1 MVALRGCELLIN
13 AEFAVLKI
21 AARCQSQVDFL
32 VCDNAAVIHLRGIV
46 LCNRQGGA
54 NDGFLLFRSEKI
66 ILFQPVIFRTRLRTV
81 RQFKGELFLCLR
93 QLLRV
98 DGCNQLMLFNQV
110 VQRIGHGTPRQQRFR
125 AAGQIRALPDKQALV
140 LPVKAHAGI
149 IGQQKL
155 CKNILVA
162 FPHKAQP
169 VNEQGILIIKG
180 KILGVVCSGRSL
192 HCQQLR
198 QERGRKFR
206 QSKSGGRL
214 LALRL
219 CGCFG

>member
-1 MVALRGCELLIN
+1 
-13 AEFAVLKI
+13 
-21 AARCQSQVDFL
+21 
-32 VCDNAAVIHLRGIV
+32 
-46 LCNRQGGA
+46 
-54 NDGFLLFRSEKI
+54 
-66 ILFQPVIFRTRLRTV
+66 
-81 RQFKGELFLCLR
+81 
-93 QLLRV
+93 
-98 DGCNQLMLFNQV
+98 MLFNQV
-110 VQRIGHGTPRQQRFR
+110 VQRVGNGTPRQKRFR
-125 AAGQIRALPDKQALV
+125 AASQIRALPDKQAIV
-140 LPVKAHAGI
+140 LPVKAYAGI

-180 KILGVVCSGRSL
+180 KILGVVCPGRSL
-192 HCQQLR
+192 CRKQLR

-206 QSKSGGRL
+206 QSKSGGRW

>member
-1 MVALRGCELLIN
+1 
-13 AEFAVLKI
+13 
-21 AARCQSQVDFL
+21 
-32 VCDNAAVIHLRGIV
+32 
-46 LCNRQGGA
+46 
-54 NDGFLLFRSEKI
+54 
-66 ILFQPVIFRTRLRTV
+66 
-81 RQFKGELFLCLR
+81 
-93 QLLRV
+93 
-98 DGCNQLMLFNQV
+98 MLFNQV

-125 AAGQIRALPDKQALV
+125 AAGQIRALPDKQAIV

-169 VNEQGILIIKG
+169 VNEQGIFIIKC
-180 KILGVVCSGRSL
+180 KIFGVGCSGRSL
-192 HCQQLR
+192 HSQQLR
-198 QERGRKFR
+198 QKRGRKFG